1 MRRSTCSVCF
11 VALLAGLCVAPAAAR
26 DNELSLTLGYT
37 HLSLDAELEFLDITE
52 ITSLDDTGG
61 IYGGIRFS
69 RSIFV
74 EQLRLGSGVQVARY
88 STDGRA
94 VPGLFEIERERFL
107 EIAPEL
113 QLSWR
118 QRIGE
123 RFFIEPG
130 IGGGIVIGNY
140 RARGVTL
147 AGLPQDDV
155 NEWQVGY
162 GVRPFVRIGWE
173 LERVV
178 VGLEA
183 SHRWTRIEY
192 DEIDA
197 STREWMAGAFVSFR
211 F

>member
-88 STDGRA
+88 STDGRRSCSSRGGS
-94 VPGLFEIERERFL
+94 GL
-107 EIAPEL
+107 
-113 QLSWR
+113 
-118 QRIGE
+118 
-123 RFFIEPG
+123 
-130 IGGGIVIGNY
+130 GNGSSSS
-140 RARGVTL
+140 RASA
-147 AGLPQDDV
+147 AG
-155 NEWQVGY
+155 
-162 GVRPFVRIGWE
+162 
-173 LERVV
+173 
-178 VGLEA
+178 
-183 SHRWTRIEY
+183 
-192 DEIDA
+192 
-197 STREWMAGAFVSFR
+197 
-211 F
+211 

>member
-1 MRRSTCSVCF
+1 
-11 VALLAGLCVAPAAAR
+11 
-26 DNELSLTLGYT
+26 
-37 HLSLDAELEFLDITE
+37 
-52 ITSLDDTGG
+52 
-61 IYGGIRFS
+61 
-69 RSIFV
+69 
-74 EQLRLGSGVQVARY
+74 
-88 STDGRA
+88 
-94 VPGLFEIERERFL
+94 
-107 EIAPEL
+107 
-113 QLSWR
+113 
-118 QRIGE
+118 
-123 RFFIEPG
+123 
-130 IGGGIVIGNY
+130 
-140 RARGVTL
+140 
-147 AGLPQDDV
+147 V